1 MKLIIPFVE
10 TMAIQSCN
18 LSCVGCTNYSDLIHK
33 GYVSWNSIENDL
45 KEWLEVID
53 IEDFGIMGGEP
64 LLNPEIEQWII
75 GIRKLLPNSRIR
87 FTTNGLKLHKN
98 FHLVDLMHKL
108 GNFSFKITAHK
119 NTTEL
124 QKTIEKILKSY
135 DWKPVAEFGIDRL
148 ITTNDFRFHVK
159 SPSTFYKTFKGSYH
173 DMKPHNSNPIEAF
186 DMCIQQTCPLLHNK
200 GIYKCS
206 TSGLLEDVL
215 KRRGKDYSE
224 WRPYIPDAIYPTSTH
239 KQIKKFIDNFGKPN
253 KICGQCPTKN
263 DKESII
269 DHYANVSNVKVAI

>member
-98 FHLVDLMHKL
+98 FLLVDLMHKL
-108 GNFSFKITAHK
+108 S
-119 NTTEL
+119 
-124 QKTIEKILKSY
+124 
-135 DWKPVAEFGIDRL
+135 L
-148 ITTNDFRFHVK
+148 IH
-159 SPSTFYKTFKGSYH
+159 
-173 DMKPHNSNPIEAF
+173 I
-186 DMCIQQTCPLLHNK
+186 
-200 GIYKCS
+200 
-206 TSGLLEDVL
+206 
-215 KRRGKDYSE
+215 
-224 WRPYIPDAIYPTSTH
+224 
-239 KQIKKFIDNFGKPN
+239 
-253 KICGQCPTKN
+253 
-263 DKESII
+263 
-269 DHYANVSNVKVAI
+269 